1 MSFRHIACL
10 AALLPSLLLIAGT
23 AMAAECQMPELQSA
37 SPPRAAG
44 TIDNDR
50 AALLRY
56 EQCLREEQNLLEALQ
71 AGSPERAARQR
82 EAAANLRRTLDAWQQ
97 TLRAADARPKGS

>member
-1 MSFRHIACL
+1 MNLRRFTPL
-10 AALLPSLLLIAGT
+10 AAILPALLLVPEIAGAT
-23 AMAAECQMPELQSA
+23 ECKMPELQSVQ
-37 SPPRAAG
+37 PPREAAV
-44 TIDNDR
+44 IDNDR

-56 EQCLREEQNLLEALQ
+56 EQCLREEQDLLEALQ

-97 TLRAADARPKGS
+97 TIRAADARPKGS